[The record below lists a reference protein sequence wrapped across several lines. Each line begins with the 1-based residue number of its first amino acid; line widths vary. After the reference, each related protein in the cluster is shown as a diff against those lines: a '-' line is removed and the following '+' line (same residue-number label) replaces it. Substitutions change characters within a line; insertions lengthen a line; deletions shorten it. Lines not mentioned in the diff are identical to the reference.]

1 MSTKDLI
8 DETKK
13 PEEMTQIKG
22 QAKKSQECVICS
34 KHFASSQYLKIH
46 VQRVHEKM
54 KPFQCK
60 LCLKSFSQKN
70 SSKLSHQ
77 NCP

>member
-22 QAKKSQECVICS
+22 LAKKSQDCVICS

-46 VQRVHEKM
+46 VQRVHEKI
-54 KPFQCK
+54 KPFHCE
-60 LCLKSFSQKN
+60 L
-70 SSKLSHQ
+70 
-77 NCP
+77 